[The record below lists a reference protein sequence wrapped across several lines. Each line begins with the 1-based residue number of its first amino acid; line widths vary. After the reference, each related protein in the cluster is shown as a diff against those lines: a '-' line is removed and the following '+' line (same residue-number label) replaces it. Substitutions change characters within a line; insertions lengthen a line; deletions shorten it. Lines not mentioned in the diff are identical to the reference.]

1 MIDPSCADIPA
12 AMLTEHTL
20 QLTTTKY
27 SLLVYFDT
35 CRLWGTIEL
44 FLALNAAIS
53 LSSVSLSSCYCPCH
67 KFGYCPYHKLVT
79 LQSLVHCS
87 VPFGSSFLL
96 SLYLI
101 AMDGIL
107 CSSSVVSVES
117 CLLPSIWIRPCQVF
131 YTSIVTPPWLL
142 VYKGAHTLTLHKTS
156 SSRLS
161 VSRNTLCLH

>member
-1 MIDPSCADIPA
+1 M
-12 AMLTEHTL
+12 
-20 QLTTTKY
+20 TTNTHI
-27 SLLVYFDT
+27 LCLVDT
-35 CRLWGTIEL
+35 CRRWGKTDWVFFGPGCSNFFDFGIFIKL
-44 FLALNAAIS
+44 LLS
-53 LSSVSLSSCYCPCH
+53 LSQVWLLSLPQVGNTS
-67 KFGYCPYHKLVT
+67 T
-79 LQSLVHCS
+79 SLVHCS

-117 CLLPSIWIRPCQVF
+117 CLLPSIWIKPCQVF
-131 YTSIVTPPWLL
+131 NTSIVTPPWVL

-161 VSRNTLCLH
+161 VSRNAPGLH